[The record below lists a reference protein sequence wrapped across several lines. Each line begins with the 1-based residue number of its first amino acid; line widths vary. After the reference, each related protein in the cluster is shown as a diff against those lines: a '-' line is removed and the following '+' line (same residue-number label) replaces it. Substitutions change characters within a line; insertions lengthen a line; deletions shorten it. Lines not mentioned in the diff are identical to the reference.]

1 MQTLVYRLEDALLF
15 VKMSKVVKYKS
26 YVLNKKALH
35 GFLTDGSLRVP
46 TLPLCNSFLR
56 LLPKQNNYLT

>member
-26 YVLNKKALH
+26 
-35 GFLTDGSLRVP
+35 
-46 TLPLCNSFLR
+46 LCI
-56 LLPKQNNYLT
+56 K